1 VVGAISSRTMVWRY
15 GESAYLS
22 LNPRVARSTDSGWGA
37 LTGPSVRCTGMAPEF
52 TGGGDPA
59 RSVALLWRD
68 REQRPT
74 RGRKPTLGVDAIV
87 AAAIET
93 ADEAGL
99 GALSMRALA
108 ERLKVGTMSLYTHVP
123 GKAELTDLMLDTV
136 LGETAPPDDP
146 PGGWRARVELVARQ
160 NLALF
165 HRHPWLAEIVA
176 FRPPIGPGVMAKYDH
191 ELRALEGIGLTDVEM
206 DSVLT
211 LVLGYVQSAARQAL
225 EATLVEQR
233 TGLTDDEWWAA
244 QAPLLERVI
253 EPDRF
258 PVASRVG
265 TAASEAYR
273 GLWDPDH
280 TFEFGLE
287 RVLDGIE
294 ALVEA
299 RRAGGSRSRTAGS

>member
-1 VVGAISSRTMVWRY
+1 MT
-15 GESAYLS
+15 
-22 LNPRVARSTDSGWGA
+22 
-37 LTGPSVRCTGMAPEF
+37 PEF

-68 REQRPT
+68 REQRPA
-74 RGRKPTLGVDAIV
+74 RGRKPTLTVDAIV
-87 AAAIET
+87 AAAVEM

-123 GKAELTDLMLDTV
+123 GKAELIDLMLDTV
-136 LGETAPPDDP
+136 LRETARPDDLP
-146 PGGWRARVELVARQ
+146 DGWRARLELVARE
-160 NLALF
+160 NLALI
-165 HRHPWLAEIVA
+165 HRHPWMLEIVT
-176 FRPPIGPGVMAKYDH
+176 FRPPMGPGVIAKHDL

-211 LVLGYVQSAARQAL
+211 LVLGYVQSSARQAL

-233 TGLTDDEWWAA
+233 TGLTDDEWWSA
-244 QAPLLERVI
+244 QAPLLDQVI
-253 EPDRF
+253 DPDRF
-258 PVASRVG
+258 PVATRVS
-265 TAASEAYR
+265 TAATEAYR

-280 TFEFGLE
+280 TFEFGLQ

-294 ALVEA
+294 ALVGA
-299 RRAGGSRSRTAGS
+299 RRAGGSRARTAGSSRRTARRRPR

>member
-1 VVGAISSRTMVWRY
+1 MAAVRAAAAAGA
-15 GESAYLS
+15 
-22 LNPRVARSTDSGWGA
+22 
-37 LTGPSVRCTGMAPEF
+37 SVTPEF

-59 RSVALLWRD
+59 RSIALLWRSSEE
-68 REQRPT
+68 RPARGRRPT
-74 RGRKPTLGVDAIV
+74 LTVDAIV
-87 AAAIET
+87 TAAIEM

-108 ERLKVGTMSLYTHVP
+108 ERLGVGTMSIYTHVP
-123 GKAELTDLMLDTV
+123 GKAELIDLMLDTV
-136 LGETAPPDDP
+136 LGEAPRPDELP
-146 PGGWRARVELVARQ
+146 EHWRARLELVARE
-160 NLALF
+160 NAALF
-165 HRHPWLAEIVA
+165 HRHPWMLEIVT
-176 FRPPIGPGVMAKYDH
+176 FRPPMGPGVMAKYDF

-211 LVLGYVQSAARQAL
+211 LVLGYVQSSARQAL

-244 QAPLLERVI
+244 QAPLLEQVI

-258 PVASRVG
+258 PTASRVG
-265 TAASEAYR
+265 TAASKEYD

-280 TFEFGLE
+280 TFEFGLQ

-294 ALVEA
+294 VLVEA
-299 RRAGGSRSRTAGS
+299 RREGGSRS

>member
-1 VVGAISSRTMVWRY
+1 MT
-15 GESAYLS
+15 
-22 LNPRVARSTDSGWGA
+22 
-37 LTGPSVRCTGMAPEF
+37 PEF

-68 REQRPT
+68 REQRPA
-74 RGRKPTLGVDAIV
+74 RGRKPTLTVDAIV
-87 AAAIET
+87 VAAVEM

-123 GKAELTDLMLDTV
+123 GKAELIDLMLDTV
-136 LGETAPPDDP
+136 LRETARPDDLP
-146 PGGWRARVELVARQ
+146 DGWRARLELVARE
-160 NLALF
+160 NLALI
-165 HRHPWLAEIVA
+165 HRHPWMLEIVT
-176 FRPPIGPGVMAKYDH
+176 FRPPMGPGMIAKYDL

-211 LVLGYVQSAARQAL
+211 LVLGYVQSSARQAL

-233 TGLTDDEWWAA
+233 TGLTDDEWWSA
-244 QAPLLERVI
+244 QAPLLDQVI
-253 EPDRF
+253 DPDRF
-258 PVASRVG
+258 PVATRVG
-265 TAASEAYR
+265 TAATEAYR

-280 TFEFGLE
+280 TFEFGLQ

-294 ALVEA
+294 ALVGA
-299 RRAGGSRSRTAGS
+299 RRAGGSRARTAGSSRRTARRRPR

>member
-1 VVGAISSRTMVWRY
+1 MT
-15 GESAYLS
+15 
-22 LNPRVARSTDSGWGA
+22 
-37 LTGPSVRCTGMAPEF
+37 PEF

-68 REQRPT
+68 REQRPA
-74 RGRKPTLGVDAIV
+74 RGRRPTLTVDAIV
-87 AAAIET
+87 AAAVEM

-123 GKAELTDLMLDTV
+123 GKAELIDLMLDTV
-136 LGETAPPDDP
+136 LRETARPDDLP
-146 PGGWRARVELVARQ
+146 DGWRARLELVARE
-160 NLALF
+160 NLALI
-165 HRHPWLAEIVA
+165 HRHPWMLEIVT
-176 FRPPIGPGVMAKYDH
+176 FRPPMGPGVIAKYDL

-211 LVLGYVQSAARQAL
+211 LVLGYVQSSARQAL

-233 TGLTDDEWWAA
+233 TGLTDDEWWSA
-244 QAPLLERVI
+244 QAPLLDQVI
-253 EPDRF
+253 DPDRF
-258 PVASRVG
+258 PVATRVG
-265 TAASEAYR
+265 TAATEAYR

-280 TFEFGLE
+280 TFEFGLQ

-294 ALVEA
+294 ALVGA
-299 RRAGGSRSRTAGS
+299 RRAGGSRARTAGSSRRTARRRPR

>member
-1 VVGAISSRTMVWRY
+1 MT
-15 GESAYLS
+15 
-22 LNPRVARSTDSGWGA
+22 
-37 LTGPSVRCTGMAPEF
+37 PEF

-68 REQRPT
+68 REQRPA
-74 RGRKPTLGVDAIV
+74 RGRKPTLTVDAIV
-87 AAAIET
+87 AAAVEM

-123 GKAELTDLMLDTV
+123 GKAELIDLMLDTV
-136 LGETAPPDDP
+136 LRETARRDDLPD
-146 PGGWRARVELVARQ
+146 GWRARLELVARE
-160 NLALF
+160 NLALI
-165 HRHPWLAEIVA
+165 HRHPWMLEIVT
-176 FRPPIGPGVMAKYDH
+176 FRPPMGPGVIAKYDL

-211 LVLGYVQSAARQAL
+211 LVLGYVQSSARQAL

-233 TGLTDDEWWAA
+233 TGLTDDEWWSA
-244 QAPLLERVI
+244 QAPLLDQVI
-253 EPDRF
+253 DPDRF
-258 PVASRVG
+258 PVATRVG
-265 TAASEAYR
+265 TAATEAYR

-280 TFEFGLE
+280 TFEFGLQ

-294 ALVEA
+294 ALVGA
-299 RRAGGSRSRTAGS
+299 RRAGGSRARTAGSSRRTARRRPR

>member
-1 VVGAISSRTMVWRY
+1 MT
-15 GESAYLS
+15 
-22 LNPRVARSTDSGWGA
+22 
-37 LTGPSVRCTGMAPEF
+37 PEF

-68 REQRPT
+68 REQRPA
-74 RGRKPTLGVDAIV
+74 RGRKPTLTVDAIV
-87 AAAIET
+87 AAAIEM

-123 GKAELTDLMLDTV
+123 GKAELIDLMLDTV
-136 LGETAPPDDP
+136 LRETARPDDLP
-146 PGGWRARVELVARQ
+146 DGWRARLELVARE
-160 NLALF
+160 NLALI
-165 HRHPWLAEIVA
+165 HRHPWMLEIVT
-176 FRPPIGPGVMAKYDH
+176 FRPPMGPGVIAKYDL

-211 LVLGYVQSAARQAL
+211 LVLGYVQSSARQAL

-233 TGLTDDEWWAA
+233 TGLTDDEWWSA
-244 QAPLLERVI
+244 QAPLLDQVI
-253 EPDRF
+253 DPDRF
-258 PVASRVG
+258 PVATRVG
-265 TAASEAYR
+265 TAATEAYR

-280 TFEFGLE
+280 TFEFGLQ

-294 ALVEA
+294 ALVGA
-299 RRAGGSRSRTAGS
+299 RRAGGSRARTAGSSRRTARRRPR

>member
-1 VVGAISSRTMVWRY
+1 MT
-15 GESAYLS
+15 
-22 LNPRVARSTDSGWGA
+22 
-37 LTGPSVRCTGMAPEF
+37 PEF

-68 REQRPT
+68 REQRPA
-74 RGRKPTLGVDAIV
+74 RGRKPTLTVDAIV
-87 AAAIET
+87 AAAVEM

-123 GKAELTDLMLDTV
+123 GKAELIDLMLDTV
-136 LGETAPPDDP
+136 LRETARPDDLP
-146 PGGWRARVELVARQ
+146 DGWRARLELVARE
-160 NLALF
+160 NLALI
-165 HRHPWLAEIVA
+165 HRHPWMLEIVT
-176 FRPPIGPGVMAKYDH
+176 FRPPMGPGMIAKYDL

-211 LVLGYVQSAARQAL
+211 LVLGYVQSSARQAL

-233 TGLTDDEWWAA
+233 TGLTDDEWWSA
-244 QAPLLERVI
+244 QAPLLDQVI
-253 EPDRF
+253 DPDRF
-258 PVASRVG
+258 PVATRVG
-265 TAASEAYR
+265 TAATEAYR

-280 TFEFGLE
+280 TFEFGLQ

-294 ALVEA
+294 ALVGA
-299 RRAGGSRSRTAGS
+299 RRAGGSRARTAGSSRRTARRRPR